1 MNFIEIKYLER
12 IQTSY
17 YLNLLLFKSFL
28 LFRQLLEILRA
39 MRLGLMP

>member
-1 MNFIEIKYLER
+1 MNITEIKYLES

-17 YLNLLLFKSFL
+17 YLNLLLFKLFL
-28 LFRQLLEILRA
+28 LFRRLLEILRA